1 MPAGRFIDIMN
12 SWKRR
17 FASGLDLP
25 VLGISE
31 QQLQSVA
38 VPTIVIPGNDRIHS
52 GPTGV
57 HASTLIPGAILHR
70 LPIALSDRE
79 LIPFE
84 ERAPQEHEIA
94 TAFAELMKQADASPA
109 LR

>member
-1 MPAGRFIDIMN
+1 MLAGRFIDIMN

-17 FASGLDLP
+17 FASGLL
-25 VLGISE
+25 

-57 HASTLIPGAILHR
+57 HASTLIPGALLHR